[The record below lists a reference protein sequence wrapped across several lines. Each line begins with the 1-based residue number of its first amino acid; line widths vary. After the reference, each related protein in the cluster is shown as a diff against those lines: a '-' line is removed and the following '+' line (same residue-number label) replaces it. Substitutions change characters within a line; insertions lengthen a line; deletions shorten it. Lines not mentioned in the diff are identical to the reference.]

1 MSNFLVLN
9 SSIIVKKPIFSFDN
23 IKIEYGSNR
32 IKSYLEGF
40 NSLKDLKIYDYFDKV
55 LIVDNTI
62 KNKKKF
68 PQSIKRL
75 IPENAE
81 YILDN
86 QNVYG
91 RINKGAGMMDSL
103 QKNLQEF
110 KKSQKIFYFEP
121 RLILKDIDFCK
132 NFIHDDKNYFSFESK
147 ERVKTGYFGSIT
159 KDLVEFVNQSSV
171 QDIVDKSL
179 HIELLMYQF
188 YKNKNTA
195 FLNSEI
201 SLWKN
206 YLSEIYENY

>member
-1 MSNFLVLN
+1 MEF
-9 SSIIVKKPIFSFDN
+9 
-23 IKIEYGSNR
+23 
-32 IKSYLEGF
+32 
-40 NSLKDLKIYDYFDKV
+40 
-55 LIVDNTI
+55 
-62 KNKKKF
+62 
-68 PQSIKRL
+68 
-75 IPENAE
+75 
-81 YILDN
+81 ILDN
-86 QNVYG
+86 KNIYG
-91 RINKGAGMMDSL
+91 SINKGAGMMDSL

-132 NFIHDDKNYFSFESK
+132 NFINDDKNYFSFESK

>member
-23 IKIEYGSNR
+23 IKIEYGSDR
-32 IKSYLEGF
+32 IKSYHEGF
-40 NSLKDLKIYDYFDKV
+40 NSLKDLKIYDYFDKI
-55 LIVDNTI
+55 LIIDNTI

-68 PQSIKRL
+68 PRSIKRL

-81 YILDN
+81 FILDN
-86 QNVYG
+86 KNIYG

-132 NFIHDDKNYFSFESK
+132 NFINDDKNYFSFESK

-171 QDIVDKSL
+171 QDIVEKSL